1 MLTIIYCCLVL
12 HNLCEQHKVTVDEEA
27 VRRQIT
33 HDQLMSP
40 TVTLQ
45 RQYVVSS
52 TEGKTILNIF
62 TSTYY
67 EFILYT
73 RSDKMLHLTSIII
86 ITNIYFTANFWPAW
100 LGICTLYTIATVIN
114 IGWYSHA
121 SSPSFI
127 CLCTVCNTKG
137 YMYGY
142 FL

>member
-86 ITNIYFTANFWPAW
+86 ITNIYFTANIFLASLIRYIVQNRNCHKHWVLA
-100 LGICTLYTIATVIN
+100 LYFN
-114 IGWYSHA
+114 IIGRRA
-121 SSPSFI
+121 P
-127 CLCTVCNTKG
+127 
-137 YMYGY
+137 MPPY
-142 FL
+142 FHTSTD